1 MAATNPVQRAR
12 PDSTGAPI
20 AGAVRSPRTF
30 FDRLTAAW
38 QALIEEAA
46 EVVPFKPNPA
56 GIFAWSMAEVAGA
69 NFTRMADDDDG
80 PRVAIHLP
88 LIGNPMWRAN
98 AESETEI
105 ERRIRK
111 AWPEL
116 EADQVRKLMAHVAAR
131 VRAALIQPV
140 RGDDQ
145 EEHGKRRGWVHGW
158 RHD

>member
-20 AGAVRSPRTF
+20 AGAVRSSRTIF
-30 FDRLTAAW
+30 ERLTSAW
-38 QALIEEAA
+38 QALTAD
-46 EVVPFKPNPA
+46 VTPLPDPA
-56 GIFAWSMAEVAGA
+56 GVFAWSMAEIAGA

-88 LIGNPMWRAN
+88 LIGNPMWRAS
-98 AESETEI
+98 AESEAEI

-111 AWPEL
+111 VWPEL

-145 EEHGKRRGWVHGW
+145 AEQGKRGAYVNRW
-158 RHD
+158 RA

>member
-1 MAATNPVQRAR
+1 M
-12 PDSTGAPI
+12 
-20 AGAVRSPRTF
+20 
-30 FDRLTAAW
+30 
-38 QALIEEAA
+38 
-46 EVVPFKPNPA
+46 
-56 GIFAWSMAEVAGA
+56 FAWSMAEIAGA

-98 AESETEI
+98 AESEPEI

-116 EADQVRKLMAHVAAR
+116 ESGQVRKLMAHVAAR

-145 EEHGKRRGWVHGW
+145 EEHGPRGSYVNRW
-158 RHD
+158 RA

>member
-1 MAATNPVQRAR
+1 MTEEPADPV
-12 PDSTGAPI
+12 PI
-20 AGAVRSPRTF
+20 RY
-30 FDRLTAAW
+30 
-38 QALIEEAA
+38 
-46 EVVPFKPNPA
+46 NPA
-56 GIFAWSMAEVAGA
+56 GIFAWSMAEIAGA

-131 VRAALIQPV
+131 VRAELMKPSQSAM
-140 RGDDQ
+140 Q
-145 EEHGKRRGWVHGW
+145 EEQREALRGNWVHGW
-158 RHD
+158 RL